1 MDLMEATEAVL
12 VLINTRPVG
21 RRPDGLNRWSDLGP
35 LVDEL
40 TPPRRTGNPPPA
52 DGATADI
59 AEARRLRE
67 ALTAVVL
74 ADSPARAAECLEELA
89 AAHGT
94 VDHTPGGHRSAHAV
108 SGRGSPVAELA
119 AAVIPLLHQAVAAGV
134 LERIGVCPDAVC
146 RTVFLDRSP
155 ARRRRYCSPRC
166 ATRAR
171 MSRHR
176 QPPPPVGRNTLTPG

>member
-12 VLINTRPVG
+12 LLVNTRPVG

-35 LVDEL
+35 LVAEL
-40 TPPRRTGNPPPA
+40 ATHSPMGNPPPA
-52 DGATADI
+52 DDATADT

-74 ADSPARAAECLEELA
+74 ADSPTRAAERLEELA
-89 AAHGT
+89 AASGAMNCSP
-94 VDHTPGGHRSAHAV
+94 DGHHEPHAV
-108 SGRGSPVAELA
+108 AGSRPPVAELA
-119 AAVIPLLHQAVAAGV
+119 TAIIPLLQQAVAAGV
-134 LERIGVCPDAVC
+134 LDRIGVCPDAVC

-155 ARRRRYCSPRC
+155 ARRRVYCSPRC

-171 MSRHR
+171 MHRHR
-176 QPPPPVGRNTLTPG
+176 QQPPPVGPNTLTPR